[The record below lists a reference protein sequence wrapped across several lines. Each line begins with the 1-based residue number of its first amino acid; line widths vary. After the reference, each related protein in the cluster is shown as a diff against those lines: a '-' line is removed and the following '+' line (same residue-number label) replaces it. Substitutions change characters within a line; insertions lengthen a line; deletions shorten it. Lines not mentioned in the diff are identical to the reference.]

1 MTKIHE
7 IIPVETDRVN
17 AANALVGEAV
27 NTFSKKADH
36 FLGQRRRVIM
46 YDEARQAENTE
57 DVKEVAETVDKA
69 EPYWKALQ
77 EGRRPE
83 RVPGS
88 APALAEDFVLLTQ
101 EILTS
106 IDARERAQT
115 AEATA

>member
-1 MTKIHE
+1 MLIH
-7 IIPVETDRVN
+7 
-17 AANALVGEAV
+17 
-27 NTFSKKADH
+27 
-36 FLGQRRRVIM
+36 
-46 YDEARQAENTE
+46 
-57 DVKEVAETVDKA
+57 EVAETVDKA

-115 AEATA
+115 AGAPA